1 MPRRRHR
8 PAKPP
13 VFGTRQSHHFADGSS
28 AWLVNGAQGAQKG
41 RPAHGHTRRAAA
53 SGSRRPA
60 QGRPEQHHPSGSQ
73 HQHIFRLDV
82 RSEPRHSAPRP
93 PPLRGGGRQSPRAG
107 GAVAAEVCG
116 ACSSLGGCA
125 CRPYHLR
132 FLAAPNQRAAAPPP
146 RSRPATALE
155 RPRPLATGDLHAATA
170 RLPPARRAAS
180 ARPHGRAAAEGGH
193 GRQRRPGSAS
203 AREAAITGW
212 ITSEGS
218 HPAVFAANVALNAP
232 LVRTFSRGDNNSL
245 EEHTEEL
252 SPAQKNAVS
261 WAEGLSADIEK
272 EDGPEAEPVAAGLP
286 AGSSG
291 KPKRSMKGQ
300 RSPRRLTRQMTLAR
314 CLSTDEEEST
324 GSGHHPSR
332 TAEREGAKGPPQ
344 QQQAGVTAWVGGI
357 PLELARDEAR
367 LHELLDRHGG
377 GGGGSSSDD
386 EAEATTYL
394 QSISI
399 RIKELHEAATAAAPA
414 TAAPGSSE
422 DGNASWCLAT
432 FCNDDAVKRLQLAA
446 AEHNLLPPTIVVK
459 IADVPRQLFTRKLE
473 SIHAGKLAGQKQHDG
488 VIKGALEDIAT
499 GHNEKLRR
507 EAGAGAGAGAG
518 MAAAGGGVEDLLEGL
533 ALSLSPRPPLVIGQ
547 HHRQQH

>member
-1 MPRRRHR
+1 
-8 PAKPP
+8 
-13 VFGTRQSHHFADGSS
+13 
-28 AWLVNGAQGAQKG
+28 
-41 RPAHGHTRRAAA
+41 
-53 SGSRRPA
+53 
-60 QGRPEQHHPSGSQ
+60 
-73 HQHIFRLDV
+73 
-82 RSEPRHSAPRP
+82 
-93 PPLRGGGRQSPRAG
+93 
-107 GAVAAEVCG
+107 
-116 ACSSLGGCA
+116 
-125 CRPYHLR
+125 
-132 FLAAPNQRAAAPPP
+132 
-146 RSRPATALE
+146 
-155 RPRPLATGDLHAATA
+155 
-170 RLPPARRAAS
+170 
-180 ARPHGRAAAEGGH
+180 
-193 GRQRRPGSAS
+193 
-203 AREAAITGW
+203 
-212 ITSEGS
+212 
-218 HPAVFAANVALNAP
+218 
-232 LVRTFSRGDNNSL
+232 
-245 EEHTEEL
+245 
-252 SPAQKNAVS
+252 
-261 WAEGLSADIEK
+261 
-272 EDGPEAEPVAAGLP
+272 
-286 AGSSG
+286 
-291 KPKRSMKGQ
+291 
-300 RSPRRLTRQMTLAR
+300 MTLAR

-324 GSGHHPSR
+324 GRGHHPSR
-332 TAEREGAKGPPQ
+332 TAEREGTKGPPQ
-344 QQQAGVTAWVGGI
+344 QQHAGVTAGVGGI

-399 RIKELHEAATAAAPA
+399 RIKELHEAATAEAAA
-414 TAAPGSSE
+414 TAAPGRSE

-446 AEHNLLPPTIVVK
+446 AEHNLPPTIVVK